1 MKLPAIFIAL
11 TIAAPLFA
19 TADRR
24 PIADQTRAASVE
36 SASPLTVVLVLD
48 VSASVSR
55 LPMFV
60 ETRFV
65 QVFNA
70 FVRGLRPGDRAG
82 VGVIGRR
89 FQSSAL
95 VSDGRDLPAIARR
108 LLQVPDSERLGPSP
122 IWDAIESAI
131 TLVEA
136 SDGRLAVV
144 LFSDGKS
151 TGNVRG
157 LQDVTAHANKAR
169 VSINAV
175 IEGDSSQGPVPPGL
189 DPAELVGSIVRTTG
203 GRLLVDRPANP
214 RDRNP
219 GPLITQIMDEL
230 H

>member
-1 MKLPAIFIAL
+1 MRLPAVFIAL

-19 TADRR
+19 SADRSPVR
-24 PIADQTRAASVE
+24 DQTRAAPAAGE
-36 SASPLTVVLVLD
+36 SAVTVVLLLD

-70 FVRGLRPGDRAG
+70 FARGLRPGDRAG
-82 VGVIGRR
+82 VGVISRR

-95 VSDGRDLPAIARR
+95 VSDTRDLPTIGRR
-108 LLQVPDSERLGPSP
+108 LLQVPDADRLGPSP
-122 IWDAIESAI
+122 IWDGIDSAI

-136 SDGRLAVV
+136 SNGRLAVV
-144 LFSDGKS
+144 LLSDGKS

-157 LQDVTAHANKAR
+157 LQEVTEHARQAR

-175 IEGDSSQGPVPPGL
+175 IEGDSSQGPIPPGL
-189 DPAELVGSIVRTTG
+189 DPAELIGSIVRTTG

-219 GPLITQIMDEL
+219 APLITQIMEGL
-230 H
+230 R